1 MGDMITRL
9 FCAFGA
15 AFSTWFFK
23 IIPIKQE
30 TDQELTLKRFELY
43 KNLYFNLL
51 INFDLKYWMCYADF
65 FTLYI
70 EHLEN
75 KNQEIYLLLDPLS
88 RKYIK
93 NTSAYFKRVQKE
105 KEIKNKLQ
113 LYIIKNNIR
122 KANKSIKREF
132 INIQSKLGYP
142 IRRKSYLMSNILL
155 FLDIVLITSILS
167 FYDLYNLFPFC
178 F

>member
-1 MGDMITRL
+1 MGDMIIRL

-51 INFDLKYWMCYADF
+51 INFDLN
-65 FTLYI
+65 I